1 MATSGPGHRPAPDPL
16 AGAGPV
22 LRAADRWFG
31 RLAFLLV
38 VLGVVAVLLLT
49 VLTGYSVFWRYVL
62 GVPITWIDELS
73 GYLVVLLVMVGVAEA
88 LRRGDHIN
96 VDLLVGRLGPRG
108 RRVVAVWG
116 MLAAIAFGIVLLV
129 DAVDAVLGVHA
140 MGLVSEGYL
149 EIEMWIPQ
157 SAIVLGAAMLI
168 VAAAVAILRAVAGF
182 PEVDRSRID

>member
-1 MATSGPGHRPAPDPL
+1 MTEAGPDENPAPDPL
-16 AGAGPV
+16 AGAGPF

-38 VLGVVAVLLLT
+38 VVGVVGVLLLT

-73 GYLVVLLVMVGVAEA
+73 GYLVVSLVMVGVAEA

-108 RRVVAVWG
+108 QRLVAIWG
-116 MLAAIAFGIVLLV
+116 MLAVIAFGAVLLA

-149 EIEMWIPQ
+149 EIGMWIPQ

-168 VAAAVAILRAVAGF
+168 LAAVVALIRALAGF
-182 PEVDRSRID
+182 PAVDRSRID